1 MGVAIATS
9 HGLAVPNVKNV
20 QRLSVLEVKELF
32 FFVVI
37 YACDLKLQ
45 E

>member
-9 HGLAVPNVKNV
+9 HGLAVPNIKNV
-20 QRLSVLEVKELF
+20 QRLSVLEVKSYFSLLSF
-32 FFVVI
+32 
-37 YACDLKLQ
+37 ARDLTLQ

>member
-9 HGLAVPNVKNV
+9 HGLAVPNIKNV
-20 QRLSVLEVKELF
+20 QRLSVLEVKSYFSLLSF
-32 FFVVI
+32 
-37 YACDLKLQ
+37 ARDLKLQ